1 MKKVN
6 QWFDT
11 ELEVASLGI
20 FSILALETIAL
31 IKGVDGV
38 MFGAAMAGI
47 GTIIG
52 WVFRGYR
59 NHKKKG
65 SLNVGRN

>member
-1 MKKVN
+1 MNKKIKG

-20 FSILALETIAL
+20 ISIAGLETVAL
-31 IKGVDGV
+31 LKGVDGV

-52 WVFRGYR
+52 WVYKGYR
-59 NHKKKG
+59 SKKTK
-65 SLNVGRN
+65 